1 MEEKCTP
8 YWDAIVS
15 NLEFQIICTIHLV
28 KLRGSLGK
36 LYDNGTNPSVHSSDL
51 ILRKLLTIL
60 RKCRQIGLQPYF
72 GRNPIFSCDT
82 DLFKS
87 RNKGHTKHRKNG
99 MALRFFPV
107 LPVTY
112 LCLKRVHQEW
122 RTTLKSVIV
131 KSKCRLFTRL
141 AIQFRRLFL
150 LSLQPKPSISG
161 KNVKILCSEQLKS
174 LENRIFGIKLVLS
187 NYKEEKS
194 SCP

>member
-1 MEEKCTP
+1 MVP
-8 YWDAIVS
+8 
-15 NLEFQIICTIHLV
+15 NFEFQIICTIHLV
-28 KLRGSLGK
+28 KLRGSFRK

-60 RKCRQIGLQPYF
+60 TKCWCRQIGLQPYF

-99 MALRFFPV
+99 MSLRFFPV

-112 LCLKRVHQEW
+112 LSLKRVHQEW
-122 RTTLKSVIV
+122 RTTLNSVIV

-161 KNVKILCSEQLKS
+161 KNVKI
-174 LENRIFGIKLVLS
+174 
-187 NYKEEKS
+187 
-194 SCP
+194 